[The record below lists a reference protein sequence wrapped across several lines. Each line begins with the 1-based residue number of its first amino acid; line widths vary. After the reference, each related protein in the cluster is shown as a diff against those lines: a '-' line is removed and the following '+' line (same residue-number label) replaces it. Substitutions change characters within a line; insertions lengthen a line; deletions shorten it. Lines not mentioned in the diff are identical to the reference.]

1 MLSSNTNKVSIFFLA
16 DGSLAESLST
26 ADYSEVVDRG
36 DFRLPH
42 KKEKRS
48 KFSFFLLKKEIFQKK
63 QMMIVRQESA
73 TSSLDL
79 SVKLKNHQ
87 LTVGAFHNFFFFKQI
102 WKRTTFLFFLR
113 KIKRRMLI
121 TNRLFV

>member
-42 KKEKRS
+42 KKKKRS
-48 KFSFFLLKKEIFQKK
+48 KFSFFFVEEGNFSKEADDDSQTGIGH
-63 QMMIVRQESA
+63 V
-73 TSSLDL
+73 
-79 SVKLKNHQ
+79 
-87 LTVGAFHNFFFFKQI
+87 
-102 WKRTTFLFFLR
+102 
-113 KIKRRMLI
+113 I
-121 TNRLFV
+121 T

>member
-42 KKEKRS
+42 KKKREAN
-48 KFSFFLLKKEIFQKK
+48 FPFFLLKKEIFQKK

-87 LTVGAFHNFFFFKQI
+87 LTVGAFHNFFFFKTNLETDDI
-102 WKRTTFLFFLR
+102 SFFSR